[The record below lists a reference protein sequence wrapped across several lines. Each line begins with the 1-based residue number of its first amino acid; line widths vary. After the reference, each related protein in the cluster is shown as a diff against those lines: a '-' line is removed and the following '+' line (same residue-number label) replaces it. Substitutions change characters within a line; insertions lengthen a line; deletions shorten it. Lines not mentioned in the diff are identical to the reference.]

1 MCKSE
6 ALSTLS
12 TLCSH
17 PHCPFPECFHT
28 PDGKLSGIFPT
39 LSSLSL
45 PTAPSQQLTLPPSL
59 FSEAARV
66 IFLRCKSGPVQPSS
80 ENPLMIPSRALYL
93 MASLYLSP
101 PACPPSICLPWSPS
115 HHSPPQRGPAM
126 QLSLRQR
133 ALSCLRALA
142 PAVPSSQGSS
152 SQGSLLP
159 GNLLLIQGCLPR
171 PFLSQKLNV
180 VWNYRVH
187 LFPFDCLSLLFGP

>member
-101 PACPPSICLPWSPS
+101 PACPPSFCLPWSPS
-115 HHSPPQRGPAM
+115 HHS
-126 QLSLRQR
+126 
-133 ALSCLRALA
+133 
-142 PAVPSSQGSS
+142 
-152 SQGSLLP
+152 LLP
-159 GNLLLIQGCLPR
+159 LQVITE
-171 PFLSQKLNV
+171 
-180 VWNYRVH
+180 H
-187 LFPFDCLSLLFGP
+187 